1 MLCLGEFRLAL
12 PREID
17 MLLMFQERIQGAI
30 TQAVK
35 RHDRANKKYVID
47 CYNLDKTR
55 TYLQYLDANNLYGW
69 AMNDPKNANT
79 WICMRKKVDDFTS

>member
-1 MLCLGEFRLAL
+1 
-12 PREID
+12 
-17 MLLMFQERIQGAI
+17 MLLMFQEGIQGTI
-30 TQAVK
+30 IQAVK